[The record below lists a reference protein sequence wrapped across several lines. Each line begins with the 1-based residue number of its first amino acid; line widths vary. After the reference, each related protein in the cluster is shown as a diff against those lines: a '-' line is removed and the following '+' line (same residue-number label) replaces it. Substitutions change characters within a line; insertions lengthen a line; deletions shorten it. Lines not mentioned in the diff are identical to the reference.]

1 MMDLAEEVRALRNDV
16 KALAKRLEG
25 AAVPKLMNPAQ
36 CAGFLGKS
44 PDILYEWRRDRKGPP
59 YLHLSS
65 RSIMYDRDAVI
76 KWAQSH
82 EVK

>member
-1 MMDLAEEVRALRNDV
+1 MNLTEEVRALRDEI
-16 KALAKRLEG
+16 KALSERIDVAS
-25 AAVPKLMNPAQ
+25 APKMMNTAQ
-36 CAGFLGKS
+36 CAAFLGKS

-65 RSIMYDRDAVI
+65 RSILYDRDSVI
-76 KWAQSH
+76 EWAQSH

>member
-1 MMDLAEEVRALRNDV
+1 MNLSNEIRALRDEV
-16 KALAKRLEG
+16 KALSERIEG
-25 AAVPKLMNPAQ
+25 VSAPKMMNTAQ
-36 CAGFLGKS
+36 CAAFLGKS

-65 RSIMYDRDAVI
+65 RSILYDRDSVI
-76 KWAQSH
+76 EWAQSH

>member
-1 MMDLAEEVRALRNDV
+1 MDLAEEMRALRDEIKV
-16 KALAKRLEG
+16 LSERVDG
-25 AAVPKLMNPAQ
+25 AYAPKMMNTAQ
-36 CAGFLGKS
+36 CAAFLGKS

-65 RSIMYDRDAVI
+65 RSILYDRDSVI
-76 KWAQSH
+76 EWAQSH

>member
-1 MMDLAEEVRALRNDV
+1 MLDLAEEVRALRDEV
-16 KALAKRLEG
+16 KTLVGRLEG
-25 AAVPKLMNPAQ
+25 ATAPKLMNTAQ
-36 CAGFLGKS
+36 CAAFLGKS

-76 KWAQSH
+76 AWAQSH

>member
-1 MMDLAEEVRALRNDV
+1 MNLTEEVRALRDEI
-16 KALAKRLEG
+16 KALSERIDG
-25 AAVPKLMNPAQ
+25 ASAPKMMNTAQ
-36 CAGFLGKS
+36 CAAFLGKS

-65 RSIMYDRDAVI
+65 RSILYDRDSVI
-76 KWAQSH
+76 EWAQSH

>member
-1 MMDLAEEVRALRNDV
+1 MDLSSEIRALRDEI
-16 KALAKRLEG
+16 KTLAERVEC
-25 AAVPKLMNPAQ
+25 ASAPKLMNTSQ
-36 CAGFLGKS
+36 CAAFLGKS

-65 RSIMYDRDAVI
+65 RSILYDRDTVI
-76 KWAQSH
+76 EWANSH

>member
-1 MMDLAEEVRALRNDV
+1 
-16 KALAKRLEG
+16 
-25 AAVPKLMNPAQ
+25 MNTAQ
-36 CAGFLGKS
+36 CAAFLGKS

-65 RSIMYDRDAVI
+65 RSILYDRDSVI
-76 KWAQSH
+76 EWAQSH

>member
-1 MMDLAEEVRALRNDV
+1 MDFAQEVRALRDEV
-16 KALAKRLEG
+16 KALVERID
-25 AAVPKLMNPAQ
+25 AAQTPKLMNTAQ
-36 CAGFLGKS
+36 CAAFLGKS
-44 PDILYEWRRDRKGPP
+44 PDILYEWRRDKKGPP

-76 KWAQSH
+76 AWAQSH